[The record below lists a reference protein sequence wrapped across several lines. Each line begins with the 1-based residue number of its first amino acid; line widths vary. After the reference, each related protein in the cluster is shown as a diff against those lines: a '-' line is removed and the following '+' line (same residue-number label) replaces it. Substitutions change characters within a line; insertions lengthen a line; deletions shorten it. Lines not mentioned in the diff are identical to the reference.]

1 MIPFR
6 LVVACSCGRPTFPS
20 GCNSVTSFHTVHV
33 STWHAMNTV
42 APLSLRRYC
51 WLTSG
56 QCTASTA
63 RDQHR
68 SSSTGFG
75 QPRVARQEIELRARA
90 AFTPVTVTVRNEV
103 KLWGTK
109 APPTQQPAPRR
120 GPHAHTRRR
129 TPTHADA
136 RGRTRPTASRRQT
149 GPTSHVTRP
158 TSGRARLLVIHSRA
172 VPSVPAQSPA
182 APHAPQLPSL
192 IVGDPPAWGLTG
204 SHGVPWRG
212 R

>member
-1 MIPFR
+1 
-6 LVVACSCGRPTFPS
+6 
-20 GCNSVTSFHTVHV
+20 
-33 STWHAMNTV
+33 MNTV

-63 RDQHR
+63 RDQHS

-129 TPTHADA
+129 TPTRADA
-136 RGRTRPTASRRQT
+136 HGRTRPTASQRQT
-149 GPTSHVTRP
+149 VPTTPVTRQA
-158 TSGRARLLVIHSRA
+158 SGRVRAGPNVGHPRERRSPRPRA
-172 VPSVPAQSPA
+172 VALSPSRISTPLTHRRR
-182 APHAPQLPSL
+182 APPS
-192 IVGDPPAWGLTG
+192 G
-204 SHGVPWRG
+204 SHGVP
-212 R
+212 

>member
-6 LVVACSCGRPTFPS
+6 LVVACSCGQPTFPR

-63 RDQHR
+63 RDQHS

-109 APPTQQPAPRR
+109 AQKKITVQNDIVGTPAPLPQQPSAVGIMLCVVSGGRCSLSRLVPSTAPLRLCYYAR
-120 GPHAHTRRR
+120 VLCSLYRKQRPRDLPTSNDQSVTVRR
-129 TPTHADA
+129 T
-136 RGRTRPTASRRQT
+136 
-149 GPTSHVTRP
+149 
-158 TSGRARLLVIHSRA
+158 
-172 VPSVPAQSPA
+172 
-182 APHAPQLPSL
+182 
-192 IVGDPPAWGLTG
+192 
-204 SHGVPWRG
+204 
-212 R
+212 